1 MVAAGVSAGAGAGAC
16 VVSVVAGVF
25 GASLLLLQPEALQ
38 KMVNAA
44 QPKRAIWSLFM
55 VRNNEGP
62 KVIQKA
68 GERRVWL
75 LNNALLTG
83 WSRSQ

>member
-1 MVAAGVSAGAGAGAC
+1 MESFHG
-16 VVSVVAGVF
+16 
-25 GASLLLLQPEALQ
+25 E
-38 KMVNAA
+38 
-44 QPKRAIWSLFM
+44 
-55 VRNNEGP
+55 NNEGP

-75 LNNALLTG
+75 LNNALMTG